1 MRIKFENLG
10 PIKKG
15 ILNLNIFSFQKIN
28 LIIGPNNSGK
38 TYLSYLIF
46 TILKALEN
54 INIRRY
60 PFSFLQT
67 IKSFEGAFLLEN
79 ENEDELFKIIKNNIE
94 STIKRKLPI
103 VFHTTRNFFK
113 EFKIKII
120 DIEEE
125 KRRFR
130 TINDT
135 ITGYSLEQDILVEMS
150 KKGSNIIFKI
160 IKNEEKMSF
169 KEFKELSNFL
179 KENGV
184 SFLFR
189 ENLDS
194 TKEDNQFFVTNIFN
208 NFIEK
213 IFSIIPKIMFFPA
226 ERSGVSLFYKQ
237 LLENRSDILREI
249 EAGKNFFQERV
260 SRYSEPVNEYIKFLN
275 SIEAG
280 KLKESNIYEKV
291 RNYIQK
297 ILSGNIDIEEHSLIY
312 KNEKN
317 TLELDMGLVSSTVK
331 SLAGFFIYLKY
342 IAKEGDI
349 IFIDEPELNL
359 HPSNQRELIQLFIML
374 TNLGLRFIL
383 STHSPIITQE
393 INNHLLFEFKKK
405 KSNLENIIA
414 KYHINEKYFG
424 LKSSDMNIL
433 FLNNNEI
440 ENLEIISSEIN
451 TTTFNDVIGEIY
463 DLHDDL
469 LFSDECDEG

>member
-15 ILNLNIFSFQKIN
+15 IISLNIFSFQKMN

-54 INIRRY
+54 INISRY
-60 PFSFLQT
+60 PLSFFQT
-67 IKSFEGAFLLEN
+67 IKSLEGTFLLEN

-94 STIKRKLPI
+94 SNIKRKLPI
-103 VFHTTRNFFK
+103 VFHTTRSFFK

-120 DIEEE
+120 DVEEE

-135 ITGYSLEQDILVEMS
+135 ITGYSLEQNVLVQML
-150 KKGSNIIFKI
+150 KKDSNIIFKI
-160 IKNEEKMSF
+160 IKNEEKISI
-169 KEFKELSNFL
+169 KELSNFL

-189 ENLDS
+189 RNLHP
-194 TKEDNQFFVTNIFN
+194 TKRNNEFFITNIFN

-213 IFSIIPKIMFFPA
+213 IFSTIPKIMFFPA
-226 ERSGVSLFYKQ
+226 ERSGVALFYKQ

-249 EAGKNFFQERV
+249 EAGKIFFQERV

-275 SIEAG
+275 SIEEE
-280 KLKESNIYEKV
+280 KLKESSIYKQI

-312 KNEKN
+312 KNEEN

-342 IAKEGDI
+342 IAKEGDV

-359 HPSNQRELIQLFIML
+359 HPSNQRELIQLFVML
-374 TNLGLRFIL
+374 THLGLRFIL
-383 STHSPIITQE
+383 STHSPIVTQE
-393 INNHLLFEFKKK
+393 INNHLLFKAKNRE
-405 KSNLENIIA
+405 SNLDNIIK
-414 KYHINEKYFG
+414 KYSINKKYYG
-424 LKSSDMNIL
+424 LKSSDLNIL

-440 ENLEIISSEIN
+440 ENLEIASSEIN
-451 TTTFNDVIGEIY
+451 TTTFNDVIGDIY
-463 DLHDDL
+463 GLHDDL
-469 LFSDECDEG
+469 FFSDECNED